1 MTSFAHQVI
10 DFNQT
15 VLKIQPRSQA
25 PLSVAEFDITVKAL
39 NEEVQEFI
47 DASHETDYIGQI
59 DALIDL
65 QYFAM
70 GALYKLG
77 LTADQINCC
86 CTAVHVANMTK
97 KKGVKQSRGDGSA
110 ADAIKPEGWVAP
122 EQRIGEILE
131 S

>member
-1 MTSFAHQVI
+1 MPSFAHKVI

-15 VLKIQPRSQA
+15 VLKIQPRIQC
-25 PLSVAEFDITVKAL
+25 PLSFPEFEITVKAL

-47 DASHETDYIGQI
+47 QASKDSDYIGQI

-77 LTADQINCC
+77 LTADQINRCC
-86 CTAVHVANMTK
+86 YAVHDANMTK
-97 KKGVKQSRGDGSA
+97 KLGIKASRGDGSA
-110 ADAIKPEGWVAP
+110 ADAIKPEGWEAP
-122 EQRIGEILE
+122 EVRIGAILE

>member
-1 MTSFAHQVI
+1 MPSFAHKVI

-15 VLKIQPRSQA
+15 VLKIQPRIQG
-25 PLSVAEFDITVKAL
+25 PLSRPEFEITVKAL

-47 DASHETDYIGQI
+47 TASQDADYIGQI

-77 LTADQINCC
+77 LTANQINRCC
-86 CTAVHVANMTK
+86 YAVHEANMSK
-97 KKGVKQSRGDGSA
+97 KLGVKASRGDGSA
-110 ADAIKPEGWVAP
+110 ADAIKPADWVAP

>member
-65 QYFAM
+65 QYFAI

>member
-1 MTSFAHQVI
+1 MPSFAHKVI

-15 VLKIQPRSQA
+15 VLKIQPRVQC
-25 PLSVAEFDITVKAL
+25 PLSQPEFDITVKAL

-47 DASHETDYIGQI
+47 QASKDSDYIGQI

-77 LTADQINCC
+77 LTADQINRCC
-86 CTAVHVANMTK
+86 SAVHEANMTK
-97 KKGVKQSRGDGSA
+97 KLGVKASRGDGSA
-110 ADAIKPEGWVAP
+110 ADAIKPEGWEAP
-122 EQRIGEILE
+122 EVRIGAILE

>member
-1 MTSFAHQVI
+1 MPSFAHKVV

-15 VLKIQPRSQA
+15 VLKIKPRIQG
-25 PLSVAEFDITVKAL
+25 PLSVPEFEITVKAL
-39 NEEVQEFI
+39 KEEVEEFI
-47 DASHETDYIGQI
+47 AASQAVDYIGQI

-77 LTADQINCC
+77 LTADQINRC
-86 CTAVHVANMTK
+86 CTAVHDANMTK
-97 KKGVKQSRGDGSA
+97 RLGVKWSRGDGSA
-110 ADAIKPEGWVAP
+110 ADAIKPADWVAP

>member
-1 MTSFAHQVI
+1 MPSFAHKVV

-15 VLKIQPRSQA
+15 VLKIQPRIQC
-25 PLSVAEFDITVKAL
+25 PLSQPEFDITVKAL

-47 DASHETDYIGQI
+47 QASKDADYIGQI

-77 LTADQINCC
+77 LTADQINRCC
-86 CTAVHVANMTK
+86 YAVHDANMTK
-97 KKGVKQSRGDGSA
+97 KLGIKASRGDGSA
-110 ADAIKPEGWVAP
+110 ADAIKPTDWIAP

>member
-1 MTSFAHQVI
+1 MPSFAHKVI

-15 VLKIQPRSQA
+15 VLKIQPRIQC
-25 PLSVAEFDITVKAL
+25 PLSFPEFEITVKAL

-47 DASHETDYIGQI
+47 QASKDSDYIGQI

-77 LTADQINCC
+77 LTADQINRCC
-86 CTAVHVANMTK
+86 YAVHDANMTK
-97 KKGVKQSRGDGSA
+97 KLGIKASRGDGSA
-110 ADAIKPEGWVAP
+110 ADAIKPEGWEAP
-122 EQRIGEILE
+122 EVRIGAILE
-131 S
+131 

>member
-1 MTSFAHQVI
+1 MPSFAHKVI
-10 DFNQT
+10 EFNQKI
-15 VLKIQPRSQA
+15 LGIQPRIQC
-25 PLSVAEFDITVKAL
+25 PLSLPEFEITVKAL
-39 NEEVQEFI
+39 KEETEEFI
-47 DASHETDYIGQI
+47 TASKEVDYIGQI

-77 LTADQINCC
+77 LTADQINRCC
-86 CTAVHVANMTK
+86 YAVHEANMK
-97 KKGVKQSRGDGSA
+97 KVRGIKKSRGDGSA
-110 ADAIKPEGWVAP
+110 VDAIKLSGWIPP

>member
-77 LTADQINCC
+77 LTADQINSC

-97 KKGVKQSRGDGSA
+97 KKGVKQSRGDGYA

-122 EQRIGEILE
+122 EPRIGEILE

>member
-1 MTSFAHQVI
+1 MTFAHQVI
-10 DFNQT
+10 EFNQK
-15 VLKIQPRSQA
+15 VLHIHPRVQC
-25 PLSVAEFDITVKAL
+25 PLSLPEFELTVKCL
-39 NEEVQEFI
+39 NEEVEEFV
-47 DASHETDYIGQI
+47 DASKIADYIGQI

-77 LTADQINCC
+77 LTADQINRCC
-86 CTAVHVANMTK
+86 SAVHAANMEK
-97 KKGVKQSRGDGSA
+97 KLGVKPGRGDGSA
-110 ADAIKPEGWVAP
+110 ADAIKPEGWTPP